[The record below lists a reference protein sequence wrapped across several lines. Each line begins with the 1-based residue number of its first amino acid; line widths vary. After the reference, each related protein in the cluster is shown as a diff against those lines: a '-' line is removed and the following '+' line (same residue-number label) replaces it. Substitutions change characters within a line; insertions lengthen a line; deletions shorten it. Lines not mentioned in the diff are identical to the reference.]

1 MDINEL
7 NRKVIEEFR
16 ANSGTVTG
24 QFENVPLLLLETTG
38 ARSGQTRVKP
48 LAYFNDGDRLIV
60 IASFAGADTSPPW
73 FFNLV
78 NNPDVGVEVGREKFA
93 ATASIAE
100 EPERSELYEKMVAIN
115 PVFAD
120 YQDKTERV
128 IPVVILTRAS

>member
-16 ANSGTVTG
+16 ANNGTVTG

-38 ARSGQTRVKP
+38 ARSGEQRIKP
-48 LAYFNDGDRLIV
+48 LAYFADGDRLVV

-78 NNPDVGVEVGREKFA
+78 KNPSVGVEVGSEKFA
-93 ATASIAE
+93 ATATVAE
-100 EPERSELYEKMVAIN
+100 EPERTRLYEKMVAMN

-120 YQDKTERV
+120 YQAKTERV
-128 IPVVILTRAS
+128 IPVVILTRAA